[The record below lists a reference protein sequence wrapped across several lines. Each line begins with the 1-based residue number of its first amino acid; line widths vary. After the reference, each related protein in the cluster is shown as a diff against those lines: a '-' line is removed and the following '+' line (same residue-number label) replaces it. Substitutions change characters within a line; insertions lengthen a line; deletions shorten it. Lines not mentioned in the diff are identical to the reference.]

1 MLTVNVDGDRFTKI
15 RVRSVRIPQIG
26 DKFASRHGQKGT
38 CGIQYRIEV
47 RLFKTNL
54 IYILFIYMISLMFLH
69 SFVVLKVFFL
79 FVLLD
84 FLIFIVFHFLCFF
97 KF

>member
-38 CGIQYRIEV
+38 CGIQYRMEV
-47 RLFKTNL
+47 RCVKICSCIQKNFSFMVVL
-54 IYILFIYMISLMFLH
+54 LFIFL
-69 SFVVLKVFFL
+69 VNLDKFL
-79 FVLLD
+79 F
-84 FLIFIVFHFLCFF
+84 
-97 KF
+97 

>member
-1 MLTVNVDGDRFTKI
+1 MLTGKVLTSLISLLVDFRLSFLQVMLTVNVDGDRFTKI

-47 RLFKTNL
+47 RMFKS
-54 IYILFIYMISLMFLH
+54 I
-69 SFVVLKVFFL
+69 
-79 FVLLD
+79 
-84 FLIFIVFHFLCFF
+84 
-97 KF
+97 